1 MVEDKWSKLIQMG
14 IDRLKYA
21 GSKSPRVTSGTVV
34 SRTTNEKFYLKACPD
49 VHQTVLYFDSEK
61 DGFIL

>member
-1 MVEDKWSKLIQMG
+1 MG